1 MMEAARVAGRGLARR
16 FRERDSL
23 VVTMKGPAD
32 FVSEADLES
41 EQTLRSIL
49 LGQYGDHGFISE
61 ESGEA
66 GSPGASARFIV
77 DPLDGTTNFL
87 HGVPH
92 FAIAIALERAGQTIC
107 GVVLDVPKSEMFVAE
122 AGRGAWSG
130 DDRLRVSKE
139 DDLARAIVGT
149 GIPHATG
156 SRRMDHEAY
165 LRMLRPIMNEAAGV
179 RRFAAAA
186 LDLAYVAAGRFAAF
200 FEFGLSLW
208 DVAAGALLVREAGGQ
223 ISEPDGG
230 GDVLRSGDVL
240 ATNARLHSKM
250 LGLLGSA
257 GIQNIKPSDT

>member
-1 MMEAARVAGRGLARR
+1 MMEAARVAGKGLARR
-16 FRERDSL
+16 FRERDRL
-23 VVTMKGPAD
+23 VVTLKGPAD
-32 FVSEADLES
+32 FVTEADLES
-41 EQTLRSIL
+41 EEVLRSIL
-49 LGQYGDHGFISE
+49 LGQYRDYGFISE

-66 GSPGASARFIV
+66 GSSAASARFIV

-87 HGVPH
+87 HGLPH
-92 FAIAIALERAGQTIC
+92 FAIAIALERAGQTVC
-107 GVVLDVPKSEMFVAE
+107 GVVFDVPKGEMFVAE

-139 DDLARAIVGT
+139 ADLMNAIVGT

-156 SRRMDHEAY
+156 SRRMDHDTY
-165 LRMLRPIMNEAAGV
+165 LGMLRRIMNEAAGV

-186 LDLAYVAAGRFAAF
+186 LDLAYVATGRFAAF
-200 FEFGLSLW
+200 FEFGLSVW
-208 DVAAGALLVREAGGQ
+208 DVAAGALLVREAGGE

-230 GDVLRSGDVL
+230 DEVLRSGNVL

-250 LGLLGSA
+250 IGLLSSA